1 MRKRTKNL
9 ALIVV
14 LMTMGS
20 VAIGQ
25 ESLKDLVEQEGTDWI
40 IGKWKATTDSGQEIV
55 STFNWAVNGH
65 AIVTTFKMGD
75 RSSRGL
81 IYFDADA
88 EQVRQFGVDSQGQAT
103 QGTWE
108 SQDGKAILKTTM
120 RNQQGEATDLAIAYA
135 KVDST
140 TIKVGVYALEYG
152 QLADSP
158 WFEMNYKKQKK

>member
-1 MRKRTKNL
+1 MRKRTLNL

-14 LMTMGS
+14 LLTMGS
-20 VAIGQ
+20 VALGQ
-25 ESLKDLVEQEGTDWI
+25 ESLKDIVEQEGTSWM
-40 IGKWKATTDSGQEIV
+40 IGKWKATMDNGQEIV
-55 STFNWAVNGH
+55 STFTWAVDGH
-65 AIVTTFKMGD
+65 AIVTTFKMGE

-88 EQVRQFGVDSQGQAT
+88 EQVRQFTVDRQGQANK
-103 QGTWE
+103 GTWE
-108 SQDGKAILKTTM
+108 SQYGKAILKTTM
-120 RNQQGEATDLAIAYA
+120 KNQQGEATDLAIAYA

-140 TIKVGVYALEYG
+140 TIKVGVYAVEYG